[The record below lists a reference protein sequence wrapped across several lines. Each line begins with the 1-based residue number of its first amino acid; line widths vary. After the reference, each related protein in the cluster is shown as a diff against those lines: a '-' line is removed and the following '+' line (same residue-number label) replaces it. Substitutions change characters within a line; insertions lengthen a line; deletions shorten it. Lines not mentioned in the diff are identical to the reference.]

1 MKELWVEK
9 YRPQTTEDYVW
20 IDKEQKNMVNTWIK
34 DNYIPHI
41 LLAGGAG
48 SGKTTLAKVLVNEL
62 GIDPAEFLHINA
74 SRDNGV
80 ETLRIKISNF
90 CSTMSSGPFKIVL
103 LDEADYITP
112 PAQGILRGMMEQY
125 HESVRFI
132 LTCNYPNKIIPAL
145 HSRLQTITF
154 KRLDETDFTRRLAE
168 ILVTEGVELDADT
181 LSLYVKIC
189 YPDLRKAINSVQ
201 MRSTSGTLD
210 MPMVDDASN
219 DYKLAMVDLF
229 RQGRLR
235 EARNLIIKQITLEEY
250 EEMFRFMYR
259 NLDLWGKDE
268 DTQDQA
274 LLLIRK
280 GLVNHGLVADPEINL
295 SATFVELER
304 LYREQNYSN

>member
-9 YRPQTTEDYVW
+9 YRPKSTSDYVW
-20 IDKEQKNMVNTWIK
+20 IDKDQKHMVETWIHDK
-34 DNYIPHI
+34 YIPHL
-41 LLAGGAG
+41 LLAGNAGA
-48 SGKTTLAKVLVNEL
+48 GKTTLAKVLVNEL
-62 GIDPAEFLHINA
+62 GVDPAEFMHINA

-80 ETLRIKISNF
+80 DFLRNKITNF
-90 CSTMSSGPFKIVL
+90 CSTMAMGPFKVVL

-112 PAQGILRGMMEQY
+112 PAQGILRGMLEQY
-125 HESVRFI
+125 SEGVRFI

-145 HSRLQTITF
+145 HSRCQTITF
-154 KRLDETDFTRRLAE
+154 KTLDETDFTRRLAE
-168 ILVTEGVELDADT
+168 ILVGEGVELDGDT
-181 LSLYVKIC
+181 LQMYVKAC
-189 YPDLRKAINSVQ
+189 YPDLRKAINTVQ
-201 MRSTSGTLD
+201 MRSTSGKLD
-210 MPMVDDASN
+210 APKTEDSES

-250 EEMFRFMYR
+250 EDMFRFMYR

-280 GLVNHGLVADPEINL
+280 GLVNHGLVADAEINL

-304 LYREQNYSN
+304 LARGG

>member
-9 YRPQTTEDYVW
+9 YRPKSASDYVW
-20 IDKEQKNMVNTWIK
+20 IDRDQKHMVETWIHDK
-34 DNYIPHI
+34 YIPHL
-41 LLAGGAG
+41 LLAGNAGA
-48 SGKTTLAKVLVNEL
+48 GKTTLAKVLVNEL
-62 GIDPAEFLHINA
+62 GVDPAEFLHINA

-80 ETLRIKISNF
+80 DFLRNKINNF
-90 CSTMSSGPFKIVL
+90 CSTMSMGPFKVVL

-112 PAQGILRGMMEQY
+112 PAQGILRGMLEQY
-125 HESVRFI
+125 HEGVRFI

-154 KRLDETDFTRRLAE
+154 KTLDETDFTRRLAE
-168 ILVTEGVELDADT
+168 ILVGEGVELDAET
-181 LSLYVKIC
+181 LQMYVKAC
-189 YPDLRKAINSVQ
+189 YPDLRKAINTVQ
-201 MRSTSGTLD
+201 MRSTTGKLEAPKTED
-210 MPMVDDASN
+210 TEN

-250 EEMFRFMYR
+250 EDMYRFMYR

-280 GLVNHGLVADPEINL
+280 GLVNHGLVADAEINL

-304 LYREQNYSN
+304 LARGG

>member
-9 YRPQTTEDYVW
+9 YRPKSTSDYVW
-20 IDKEQKNMVNTWIK
+20 IDKDQKHMVETWIHDK
-34 DNYIPHI
+34 YIPHL
-41 LLAGGAG
+41 LLAGNAGA
-48 SGKTTLAKVLVNEL
+48 GKTTLAKVLINEL
-62 GIDPAEFLHINA
+62 GVDPAEFMHINA

-80 ETLRIKISNF
+80 DFLRNKITNF
-90 CSTMSSGPFKIVL
+90 CSTMAMGPFKVVL

-112 PAQGILRGMMEQY
+112 PAQGILRGMLEQY
-125 HESVRFI
+125 SEGVRFI

-145 HSRLQTITF
+145 HSRCQTITF
-154 KRLDETDFTRRLAE
+154 KTLDETDFTRRLAE
-168 ILVTEGVELDADT
+168 ILVTEGVDLDAET
-181 LSLYVKIC
+181 LQMYVKAC
-189 YPDLRKAINSVQ
+189 YPDLRKAINTVQ
-201 MRSTSGTLD
+201 MRSTSGKLD
-210 MPMVDDASN
+210 APKTEDTES

-250 EEMFRFMYR
+250 EDMYRFMYR
-259 NLDLWGKDE
+259 NLDLWGRDE

-280 GLVNHGLVADPEINL
+280 GLVNHGLVADAEINL

-304 LYREQNYSN
+304 LARGG

>member
-9 YRPQTTEDYVW
+9 YRPKTADDYVW
-20 IDKEQKNMVNTWIK
+20 IDNDQKQMVKTWIK
-34 DNYIPHI
+34 DKYIPHL
-41 LLAGGAG
+41 LLAGKAGA
-48 SGKTTLAKVLVNEL
+48 GKTTLAKVLVNEL
-62 GIDPAEFLHINA
+62 GVDPAEFMHINA

-80 ETLRIKISNF
+80 DFLRNKINNF
-90 CSTMSSGPFKIVL
+90 CSTMSMGPFKVVL

-112 PAQGILRGMMEQY
+112 PAQGILRGMLEQY
-125 HESVRFI
+125 HEGVRFI

-145 HSRLQTITF
+145 HSRLQTIGFRT
-154 KRLDETDFTRRLAE
+154 LDDTEFTRRLIE
-168 ILVTEGVELDADT
+168 ILVNEGVELDADT
-181 LSLYVKIC
+181 LAMYVKAC
-189 YPDLRKAINSVQ
+189 YPDLRKAINTIQ
-201 MRSTSGTLD
+201 MRSTSGVLEKPKEEDTE
-210 MPMVDDASN
+210 S

-235 EARNLIIKQITLEEY
+235 EARTLIIKQISLEEY
-250 EEMFRFMYR
+250 EDMYRFMYR

-304 LYREQNYSN
+304 LYRG

>member
-20 IDKEQKNMVNTWIK
+20 INKEQKNMVKTWIK
-34 DNYIPHI
+34 DKYIPHM

-80 ETLRIKISNF
+80 DTLRIKISNF

-145 HSRLQTITF
+145 HSRLQTIAF

-201 MRSTSGTLD
+201 MRSSSGTLEV
-210 MPMVDDASN
+210 PMVDDATN

-250 EEMFRFMYR
+250 EDMFQFMYR

-268 DTQDQA
+268 DAQDQA

-304 LYREQNYSN
+304 VFRG

>member
-9 YRPQTTEDYVW
+9 YRPKSTSDYVW
-20 IDKEQKNMVNTWIK
+20 IDRDQKHMVETWIHDK
-34 DNYIPHI
+34 YIPHL
-41 LLAGGAG
+41 LLAGNAGA
-48 SGKTTLAKVLVNEL
+48 GKTTLAKVLVNEL
-62 GIDPAEFLHINA
+62 GVDPAEFMHINA

-80 ETLRIKISNF
+80 DFLRNKITNF
-90 CSTMSSGPFKIVL
+90 CSTMAMGPFKVVL

-112 PAQGILRGMMEQY
+112 PAQGILRGMLEQY
-125 HESVRFI
+125 SEGVRFI

-145 HSRLQTITF
+145 HSRCQTITF
-154 KRLDETDFTRRLAE
+154 KTLDETDFTRRLAE
-168 ILVTEGVELDADT
+168 ILVGEGVELDGDT
-181 LSLYVKIC
+181 LQMYVKAC
-189 YPDLRKAINSVQ
+189 YPDLRKAINTVQ
-201 MRSTSGTLD
+201 MRSTSGKLD
-210 MPMVDDASN
+210 APKTEDSES

-250 EEMFRFMYR
+250 EDMFRFMYR

-280 GLVNHGLVADPEINL
+280 GLVNHGLVADAEINL

-304 LYREQNYSN
+304 LARGG

>member
-9 YRPQTTEDYVW
+9 YRPRSVDDYVW
-20 IDKEQKNMVNTWIK
+20 IDRDQKHMVETWIDQK
-34 DNYIPHI
+34 YIPHL
-41 LLAGGAG
+41 LLAGTAG
-48 SGKTTLAKVLVNEL
+48 SGKTTLAKVLEREL
-62 GIDPAEFLHINA
+62 GVDPAEFLHINA

-80 ETLRIKISNF
+80 DFLRNKINNF
-90 CSTMSSGPFKIVL
+90 CSTMSMGPFKVVL

-112 PAQGILRGMMEQY
+112 PAQGILRGMLEQY
-125 HESVRFI
+125 HEGVRFI

-154 KRLDETDFTRRLAE
+154 KTLDETDFTRRLAT

-181 LSLYVKIC
+181 LSLYVKAC
-189 YPDLRKAINSVQ
+189 YPDLRKAINTVQ
-201 MRSTSGTLD
+201 MRSTSGRLEAPKVEDTE
-210 MPMVDDASN
+210 S

-235 EARNLIIKQITLEEY
+235 EARNLIIKQISLEEY
-250 EEMFRFMYR
+250 EDMFRFMYR
-259 NLDLWGKDE
+259 NLDLWGNDV
-268 DTQDQA
+268 DTQDSA

-280 GLVNHGLVADPEINL
+280 GLVNHSMAADPEINL

-304 LYREQNYSN
+304 LTRG

>member
-9 YRPQTTEDYVW
+9 YRPQTTNDYVW
-20 IDKEQKNMVNTWIK
+20 INKEQKNMVTTWIK
-34 DNYIPHI
+34 DKYIPHM

-62 GIDPAEFLHINA
+62 GIEPAEFLHINA

-80 ETLRIKISNF
+80 DTLRNKISNF

-201 MRSTSGTLD
+201 MRSSSGTLEV
-210 MPMVDDASN
+210 PVVDDATS
-219 DYKLAMVDLF
+219 DYKLTMVDLF

-250 EEMFRFMYR
+250 EDMYQFMYR

-268 DTQDQA
+268 DSQDQA

-304 LYREQNYSN
+304 VFRG

>member
-9 YRPQTTEDYVW
+9 YRPRAVDDYVW
-20 IDKEQKNMVNTWIK
+20 IDNDQKHMVQTWISEK
-34 DNYIPHI
+34 YIPHL
-41 LLAGGAG
+41 LLAGTAG
-48 SGKTTLAKVLVNEL
+48 SGKTTLAKVLEREL
-62 GIDPAEFLHINA
+62 GVDPAEFLHINA

-80 ETLRIKISNF
+80 DFLRNKINNF
-90 CSTMSSGPFKIVL
+90 CSTMSMGPFKVVL

-112 PAQGILRGMMEQY
+112 PAQGILRGMLEQY
-125 HESVRFI
+125 HEGVRFI

-154 KRLDETDFTRRLAE
+154 KTLDETDFTRRLAT

-181 LSLYVKIC
+181 LSLYVKAC
-189 YPDLRKAINSVQ
+189 YPDLRKAINTVQ
-201 MRSTSGTLD
+201 MRSTSGRLEA
-210 MPMVDDASN
+210 PKQDDAES

-235 EARNLIIKQITLEEY
+235 EARNLIIKQISLEEY
-250 EEMFRFMYR
+250 EDMYRFMYR
-259 NLDLWGKDE
+259 NLDLWGNDV
-268 DTQDQA
+268 DTQDSA

-280 GLVNHGLVADPEINL
+280 GLVNHSMAADPEINL

-304 LYREQNYSN
+304 LARG